1 MSRNVYRNKRLV
13 WNKRVL
19 SSYREERLAKIW
31 SDKLDEEK
39 GLEKVMEGKREKDKF
54 KKED

>member
-1 MSRNVYRNKRLV
+1 
-13 WNKRVL
+13 VL
-19 SSYREERLAKIW
+19 GSCRKERLAKIW

-39 GLEKVMEGKREKDKF
+39 GFEKVMEEEREEDKF